1 MGYNPWG
8 CKGLNMTERA
18 RTCTHTHT
26 HTLTHTH
33 TRKDTHTKATGLLCF
48 PFPLSLTFSQ
58 IFGEDSGKNT
68 VDRMYV
74 ISASNQVG
82 TGGEDVL
89 GLLDLTM
96 GVSTVPCLFFGSVYL
111 HEFIAQSPA
120 LLPSIL
126 LTSFR
131 FLRVNR
137 NCIASVTEN

>member
-8 CKGLNMTERA
+8 CTGLNMTERMH
-18 RTCTHTHT
+18 TC
-26 HTLTHTH
+26 THTH

-48 PFPLSLTFSQ
+48 PFPLSLTSQ
-58 IFGEDSGKNT
+58 IFGEDLGKNT

-82 TGGEDVL
+82 AGGEDVL

-111 HEFIAQSPA
+111 RDFIAQSSA